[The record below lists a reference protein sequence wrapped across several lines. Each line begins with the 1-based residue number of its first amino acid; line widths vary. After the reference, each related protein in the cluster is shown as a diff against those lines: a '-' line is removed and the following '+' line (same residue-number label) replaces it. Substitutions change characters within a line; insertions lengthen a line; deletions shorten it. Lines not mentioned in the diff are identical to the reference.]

1 MPRAIVLPCNCVT
14 TLETVVRLSSPFR
27 CKENEKLD
35 VLSVDFSTRKN
46 IIFLI
51 LYFQFSPI
59 MSFNIMPVM
68 YEEANLDALYALSK
82 KHITSTRFFHLL
94 TVDNEEEYEPWL
106 DLIDVVVAQGV
117 AGFQQIESILR
128 AHNPSAQSKSF
139 TLIFR
144 S

>member
-1 MPRAIVLPCNCVT
+1 
-14 TLETVVRLSSPFR
+14 
-27 CKENEKLD
+27 
-35 VLSVDFSTRKN
+35 
-46 IIFLI
+46 
-51 LYFQFSPI
+51 
-59 MSFNIMPVM
+59 MSFNITPVM